1 MPKVEVNEKLFFNLV
16 GKKYNMDDLFEKKL
30 THAKAE
36 LDEKPDTSL
45 PENDRVIKIELN
57 DTNRPDLW
65 STGGIARCLREYE
78 GAKHSDYS
86 SFLSTKGNLKDY
98 GDRVIDV
105 SADLKNIRPY
115 LVAFVIS
122 GKPIDEPMLKDIIQ
136 TQEKLCWNFGRKR
149 KTISMGVYRQSQ
161 IKWPVHQTA
170 ADPDNT
176 SFVPLQM
183 DEKMTLRQILENHP
197 KGKEYGWILKDLPKF
212 PLLVDDNREV
222 LSMAPIIN
230 SAHLGAVEVGDTDLL
245 VELTGD
251 DMASLMLSANIVACD
266 FYDSGYKILPVKV
279 HHEYDTGFGQ
289 DVVTPYYFQ
298 DTTSARLSA
307 INKKLGENL
316 TEQQVIEDLIRM
328 GNSVTSEKKDGD
340 VIFTVAPAPYRNDF
354 LHEVDVIED
363 VMIGQDLDYFKP
375 ASPNDFTIGRLLPI
389 TIYSRK
395 VKNIMSGL
403 GYQEMIFNYLG
414 SKKTYIEK
422 MGIDGSNVIE
432 IANPMSENY
441 QFIRPSII
449 ASLFEAE
456 AQSGNAVYP
465 HKIYEVGKIAYI
477 DPTEEQTGTRT
488 IQSLGFLS
496 ASNNANFNDAAS
508 EVSTLLYYLDHK
520 YEVKETDDP
529 RFIPGRQA
537 GIIVDGK
544 QIGIFGEIHP
554 QILENWQVTVPCVA
568 GEMDLEYLMAHEPKS
583 HDDSAKTA
591 SIPTPVKQPNPNPT
605 PAAKKDE
612 GPKLAENQVEHFN
625 KYVDL
630 RVAKILSVETN
641 PQGDK
646 LYIEHLD
653 DGSGTERI
661 IQSGLRPYL
670 REDELVGQHII
681 IAANL
686 APRKMKGVESRGM
699 LLAADYT
706 EDGKEKVELLTAPW
720 AAPGT
725 PVVLEGADPNAEKPA
740 KIDADKFFKIEIK
753 ISGKTA
759 KVDGVNLVADGKAI
773 TTQKSD
779 DCLVE

>member
-1 MPKVEVNEKLFFNLV
+1 
-16 GKKYNMDDLFEKKL
+16 
-30 THAKAE
+30 
-36 LDEKPDTSL
+36 
-45 PENDRVIKIELN
+45 
-57 DTNRPDLW
+57 
-65 STGGIARCLREYE
+65 
-78 GAKHSDYS
+78 
-86 SFLSTKGNLKDY
+86 
-98 GDRVIDV
+98 
-105 SADLKNIRPY
+105 
-115 LVAFVIS
+115 
-122 GKPIDEPMLKDIIQ
+122 
-136 TQEKLCWNFGRKR
+136 
-149 KTISMGVYRQSQ
+149 
-161 IKWPVHQTA
+161 
-170 ADPDNT
+170 
-176 SFVPLQM
+176 
-183 DEKMTLRQILENHP
+183 
-197 KGKEYGWILKDLPKF
+197 
-212 PLLVDDNREV
+212 
-222 LSMAPIIN
+222 
-230 SAHLGAVEVGDTDLL
+230 
-245 VELTGD
+245 
-251 DMASLMLSANIVACD
+251 
-266 FYDSGYKILPVKV
+266 
-279 HHEYDTGFGQ
+279 
-289 DVVTPYYFQ
+289 
-298 DTTSARLSA
+298 
-307 INKKLGENL
+307 
-316 TEQQVIEDLIRM
+316 
-328 GNSVTSEKKDGD
+328 
-340 VIFTVAPAPYRNDF
+340 
-354 LHEVDVIED
+354 
-363 VMIGQDLDYFKP
+363 
-375 ASPNDFTIGRLLPI
+375 
-389 TIYSRK
+389 
-395 VKNIMSGL
+395 
-403 GYQEMIFNYLG
+403 
-414 SKKTYIEK
+414 

-456 AQSGNAVYP
+456 SQSGNAVYP

-488 IQSLGFLS
+488 VQSLGFLS

-591 SIPTPVKQPNPNPT
+591 SIPTPVKQPNPAQSAP
-605 PAAKKDE
+605 KKDE

-759 KVDGVNLVADGKAI
+759 KVAGVNLVADGKAI